1 MSRPTSCEARQQ
13 GDEMQCGRCGLTWAT
28 NDPERP
34 ACGPRIDKRA
44 IPTRATTRAVQ
55 RLEAGLLAPEQPAP
69 NRYGCHSMPRP
80 VLGAVTHLAQNGYT
94 PPVQDGFGT
103 WFRTPVYVPIVH
115 VMSTGCGYAREGGAA
130 TTDPYCAGC
139 PEIGRA

>member
-55 RLEAGLLAPEQPAP
+55 RLEAGLLAPEQPVAIP
-69 NRYGCHSMPRP
+69 YGCYSRPRP
-80 VLGAVTHLAQNGYT
+80 TLGGVAYLAQSGYT
-94 PPVQDGFGT
+94 EPVQDGAGF
-103 WFRTPVYVPIVH
+103 WYRTPVYVPVFH
-115 VMSTGCGYAREGGAA
+115 VMTTDCGYARTGSAA
-130 TTDPYCAGC
+130 SDQRCAGC
-139 PEIGRA
+139 SHAGRV